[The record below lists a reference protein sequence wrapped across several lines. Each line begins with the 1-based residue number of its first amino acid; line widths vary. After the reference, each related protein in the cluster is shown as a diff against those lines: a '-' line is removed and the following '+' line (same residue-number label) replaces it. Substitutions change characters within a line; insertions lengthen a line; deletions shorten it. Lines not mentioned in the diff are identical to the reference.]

1 MAVRYGYRRF
11 GEGDDSNDLDVE
23 EMLALLADDFM
34 ENGDLEEAMDR
45 LLREGFTTSDG
56 DRVEGL
62 RELLEQTRAR
72 RRELEQ
78 QADPDGE
85 MQRYR
90 DWLDEIEATE
100 TAEINELLADAEASD
115 DERRKEVTRDLAEQ
129 KRMQRELMSDKLGE
143 RLGNFRN
150 YEFVSSEARE
160 QFEDLLG
167 ELERDVLDTYFE
179 QSKEFMGRP
188 DPEELARMRDMMD
201 ALSTMIE
208 QDRRGELLDPTFDD
222 FMEKF
227 GDYFPG
233 AENLEDV
240 VRAMAERAAAAEA
253 MFNSLSPEQQ
263 GELRSLFDQ
272 MMQNME
278 INFSMNRLVSNLRM
292 ATPDIDWNR
301 AHRMRGTDGSPFNQ
315 ATSAAEQLGELK
327 GLEEFLS
334 HAGAAQGL
342 PEVDIDALR
351 RNLGDDAAR
360 HVARLQKALKALSEQ
375 GFVDRHGKQLRLTP
389 KGVRQI
395 GQSALKALFAQLRD
409 SPTVGAHRESTV
421 SRGGDREESSK
432 PWEPGEPFSLH
443 LAKTL
448 RNAVLRQGPGTPVK
462 LHPDDFEVEEFESTR
477 RSATVFAIDLSLS
490 MAMRGN
496 LVPAKKMVL
505 ALTSLIRSKF
515 PRDFVSVVGF
525 GETAQELKIE
535 DIPALSI
542 DYAYGTNLQHALALS
557 RHLMRNERGERQIV
571 VVTDGEPTAH
581 LLASGE
587 PFFAWPPVQE
597 TLEKTMA
604 EVLRCTKAGI
614 TINTFALDIERSQ
627 FPFVEQ
633 IARVNGGRLFY
644 TDVDELGTYALDD
657 FVKHRRAG

>member
-1 MAVRYGYRRF
+1 MAVRYGFRRF
-11 GEGDDSNDLDVE
+11 GEDDDFDDLDVE
-23 EMLALLADDFM
+23 EMLRMLADDFM

-45 LLREGFTTSDG
+45 LLREGFTTADG
-56 DRVEGL
+56 ERVEGL
-62 RELLEQTRAR
+62 RDLLEQARAK

-100 TAEINELLADAEASD
+100 NAELDTLLAEAQESD
-115 DERRKEVTRDLAEQ
+115 DERRKDVTRDLVEQ
-129 KRMQRELMSDKLGE
+129 KKMQQELMSDRLSE
-143 RLGNFRN
+143 RLGNYRN

-160 QFEDLLG
+160 QFDELMA

-179 QSKEFMGRP
+179 KSKEMMGRP

-208 QDRRGELLDPTFDD
+208 QDRRGEDLDPSFED

-227 GDYFPG
+227 GDFFPG
-233 AENLEDV
+233 AENLNDV
-240 VRAMAERAAAAEA
+240 VRMMAERAAAAEA
-253 MFNSLSPEQQ
+253 MFNSLSAEQQ
-263 GELRSLFDQ
+263 GELRNMFSQ
-272 MMQNME
+272 MMENME
-278 INFSMNRLVSNLRM
+278 LNFSLNRLVSNLRM

-301 AHRMRGTDGSPFNQ
+301 AHRMRGDDGGPF
-315 ATSAAEQLGELK
+315 AETASIAEQLGQLK
-327 GLEEFLS
+327 GLEEFLGQS
-334 HAGAAQGL
+334 SAAQGL
-342 PEVDIDALR
+342 PEVDIESVR

-360 HVARLQKALKALSEQ
+360 HVLRLQKALQGLKDQ
-375 GFVDRHGKQLRLTP
+375 GFVDRQGQQLHLTP

-395 GQSALKALFAQLRD
+395 GQQALRDLFAQLRD
-409 SPTVGAHRESTV
+409 SPTIGMHRVPTV
-421 SRGGDREESSK
+421 SRGGDREETSK
-432 PWEPGEPFSLH
+432 PWMPGEPFALN
-443 LAKTL
+443 LPKTL
-448 RNAVLRQGPGTPVK
+448 RNAVLRQGPGTPVT

-490 MAMRGN
+490 MAMRSN

-515 PRDFVSVVGF
+515 PRDFVAVVGF
-525 GETAQELKIE
+525 GEMAQELKIE
-535 DIPALSI
+535 DIPALTI

-581 LLASGE
+581 LLANGE
-587 PFFAWPPVQE
+587 PFFAWPPVHE

-604 EVLRCTKAGI
+604 EVLRCTKANI

-633 IARVNGGRLFY
+633 IAKVNGGRLFY
-644 TDVDELGTYALDD
+644 TDVDELGSYALDD
-657 FVKHRRAG
+657 FVRHRRAG